1 MMVYSRLAR
10 EMENT
15 LTWPGTKIKV
25 HWIWTETFVINVS
38 KHNYDII
45 NDIINE
51 SQGNSNSN
59 SNSNLNQ
66 YL

>member
-1 MMVYSRLAR
+1 
-10 EMENT
+10 MENT

-25 HWIWTETFVINVS
+25 HRIWTETFVIYVS
-38 KHNYDII
+38 KHDIINEII

-51 SQGNSNSN
+51 TQGNSNSN